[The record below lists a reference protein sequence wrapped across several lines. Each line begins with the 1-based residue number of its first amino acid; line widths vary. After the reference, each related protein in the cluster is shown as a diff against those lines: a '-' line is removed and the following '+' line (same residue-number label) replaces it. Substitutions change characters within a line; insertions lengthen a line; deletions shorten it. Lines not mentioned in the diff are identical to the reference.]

1 MNQQVDLR
9 VPSRGERVIAT
20 LNYLLPGPAKPYAYM
35 YPPPPGEP
43 ERSGVYAA
51 QAMPIHDG
59 RAAGPF
65 SLDVQGFALRQH
77 RSASTDFSD
86 PQAVVA
92 DYYPEVER
100 LLREETGADLV
111 LAFDHNVRSA
121 PKESAGVS
129 QIRSP
134 VLRVHNDYTFASAPQ
149 RVRDLLG
156 AREAERRLAARFAF
170 VNLWRPLAE
179 PVEDSP
185 LALCDARSIDPQDL
199 VATDLRYRDRTGE
212 VFAVLANP
220 GHRWFYFPR
229 MRRDEVLLIKC
240 FDSATDGRAR
250 LAAHTAFVNPA
261 APADAPPRESIEVR
275 TVVFFPP
282 G

>member
-9 VPSRGERVIAT
+9 VPSGGERVIAA
-20 LNYLLPGPAKPYAYM
+20 LNYLVPGPGKPFTYM
-35 YPPPPGEP
+35 YPPPDGEP
-43 ERSGVYAA
+43 ERSGVYAP

-65 SLDVQGFALRQH
+65 SLDVQGFVLRQQP
-77 RSASTDFSD
+77 SAVTNLSER
-86 PQAVVA
+86 QAIVA
-92 DYYPEVER
+92 AYYREVER
-100 LLREETGADLV
+100 LIAEETGAEAV

-121 PKESAGVS
+121 PKEAAGLAE
-129 QIRSP
+129 IRSP

-156 AREAERRLAARFAF
+156 PAEAERRLAGRFAF
-170 VNLWRPLAE
+170 INAWRPLAE

-185 LALCDARSIDPQDL
+185 LALCDARSIDPGDL

-212 VFAVLANP
+212 VFAVRANP
-220 GHRWFYFPR
+220 GHRWFWFPR

-240 FDSATDGRAR
+240 YDSATDGRAR

-261 APADAPPRESIEVR
+261 APAGAAPRESIEVR
-275 TVVFFPP
+275 TVAFFPAA
-282 G
+282 

>member
-9 VPSRGERVIAT
+9 VPAGGERVVAA
-20 LNYLLPGPAKPYAYM
+20 LNYLVPGPGKPFTYM

-51 QAMPIHDG
+51 QAMPVHDG

-65 SLDVQGFALRQH
+65 SLDLQGFALRRH
-77 RSASTDFSD
+77 RSAVGAFSD
-86 PQAVVA
+86 RQAILGA
-92 DYYPEVER
+92 YYREVEQ
-100 LLREETGADLV
+100 LIREETGAEAV

-121 PKESAGVS
+121 PKEAAGVPE
-129 QIRSP
+129 IRSP

-156 AREAERRLAARFAF
+156 PAEAERRLAGRFAF
-170 VNLWRPLAE
+170 VNAWRPIAE

-185 LALCDARSIDPQDL
+185 LALCDARSIDPRDL
-199 VATDLRYRDRTGE
+199 VAIDLRYPDRTGE
-212 VFAVLANP
+212 VFALRADP
-220 GHRWFYFPR
+220 GHRWYYFPR
-229 MRRDEVLLIKC
+229 MRRDELLLIKC
-240 FDSATDGRAR
+240 YDSATDGRAR

-261 APADAPPRESIEVR
+261 APAGAVPRESIEVR
-275 TVVFFPP
+275 TVAFFPA